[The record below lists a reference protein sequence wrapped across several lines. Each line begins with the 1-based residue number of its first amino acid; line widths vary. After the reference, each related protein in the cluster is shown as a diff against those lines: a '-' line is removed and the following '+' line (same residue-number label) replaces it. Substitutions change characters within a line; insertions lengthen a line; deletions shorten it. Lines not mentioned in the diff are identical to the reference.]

1 MTLYRVM
8 NKTVG
13 SAVATSRGCK
23 KNTGK
28 EIRDREYYTEGEN
41 LIFFRTVSTFF
52 CIQFWFVCGYVD
64 GADDPSSDVVS
75 LHPANFFSLSPRH
88 SQPKQLVS
96 AGHLRK
102 WRPTSP
108 PPPHPACVPEN
119 NLRRLSL
126 DPPYIDRR
134 YLRRFAAQR
143 PARCVCGLGR
153 GTSCIQRRLE

>member
-75 LHPANFFSLSPRH
+75 LHPANFFSLSLTSTQSTETASLCWAFEEVATDIAAAATPCLR
-88 SQPKQLVS
+88 
-96 AGHLRK
+96 AGK
-102 WRPTSP
+102 
-108 PPPHPACVPEN
+108 
-119 NLRRLSL
+119 
-126 DPPYIDRR
+126 
-134 YLRRFAAQR
+134 
-143 PARCVCGLGR
+143 
-153 GTSCIQRRLE
+153 